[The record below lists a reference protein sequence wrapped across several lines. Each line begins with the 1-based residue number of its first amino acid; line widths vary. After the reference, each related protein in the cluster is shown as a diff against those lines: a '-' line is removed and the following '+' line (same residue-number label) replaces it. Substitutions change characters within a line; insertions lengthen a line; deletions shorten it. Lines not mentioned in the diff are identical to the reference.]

1 MTPHDLLLAFHIACG
16 AGGILLGPIA
26 MRARKMRGWH
36 TRLGEIYH
44 WLFLAIFLS
53 ASVLV
58 FMDWQ
63 RLWWLLSVSVF
74 SYAFALLGYVSAK
87 LRWKNWLQFHLAGQ
101 GGSYIAMTTAVL
113 VVNAGIGSWWA
124 WLLPTLI
131 GSPLIAWI
139 IREVA
144 LGRRPKYT

>member
-1 MTPHDLLLAFHIACG
+1 MALHELVLVIHIACG
-16 AGGILLGPIA
+16 AGGIILGPIA

-44 WLFLAIFLS
+44 WLFLIIFLTTGALS
-53 ASVLV
+53 

-63 RLWWLLSVSVF
+63 RLWWLLPVGIF

-87 LRWKNWLQFHLAGQ
+87 LRWKNWLPFHLVGQ

-113 VVNAGIGSWWA
+113 VINAGLGSWWA
-124 WLLPTLI
+124 WMLPTII
-131 GSPLIAWI
+131 GSPLIFWI
-139 IREVA
+139 RREVT
-144 LGRRPKYT
+144 LGRRPKYA